1 MDTTQLIYL
10 RNFFFKAFLIGLVA
24 FFILLIGTALLWEQW
39 SFLIL
44 EIFKVDEP
52 TLGKMVVN
60 SFLNSRMIIIF
71 LFLVP
76 AIALHLV
83 IKKSK

>member
-71 LFLVP
+71 LLLVP

>member
-10 RNFFFKAFLIGLVA
+10 RNLFFKAFLIGLVA